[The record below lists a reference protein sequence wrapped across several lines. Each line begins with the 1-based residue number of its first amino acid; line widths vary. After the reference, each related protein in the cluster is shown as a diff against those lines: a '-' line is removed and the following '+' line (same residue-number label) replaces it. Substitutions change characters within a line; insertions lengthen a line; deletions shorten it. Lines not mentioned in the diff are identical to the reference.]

1 MFIIT
6 EEATETVLD
15 FSKRTVKVLR
25 FSSIL
30 IKYYYKMTQYNTLN
44 VKLSNSQLNKIKS
57 AIKKMELK

>member
-1 MFIIT
+1 MFIII
-6 EEATETVLD
+6 EEATGTALD